1 MALTKATQN
10 VLEGIVSTGSTGV
23 SAGSFIVAQ
32 QYKITSLGTTTQSQ
46 WNTIAG
52 TTGQT
57 YVVGSLFTAATIG
70 ASSGNGAAAVAR
82 TLANRFAD
90 VVNVKDFGAVGDGVA
105 DDTAAI
111 QAAINFAA
119 SRNGGYVNIPSGTY
133 KVTSPI
139 EITSSNIKIEGNGG
153 DGLHDAGT
161 GAFPAT
167 KIVYNGTTS
176 IVSLFHF
183 YTPIGVGN
191 SKRYG
196 SGIRNVF
203 IDCNDNIAGAI
214 HVESVNG
221 GTFENITIYNPT
233 FVGVIISNWN
243 AGSIAEAS
251 DSQLNIFT
259 NITVRCI
266 DIPSRPL
273 VNGFILEGG
282 PAGPGLSFANTSF
295 NSFQYC
301 QVQCLNG
308 SAFLLLDADNNNFN
322 QCRAFVIGTGKG
334 LDIRGAD
341 SNYFYGFSCGG
352 FPSKLWIRGTASGFF
367 VNPINNCFIYPD
379 QGNGTTYPNL
389 DANCRVSWIGQTGVT
404 VKDRSAQQVIS
415 DGQNNANNLI
425 DSIGSVSLIIDNASQ
440 NALKFTNGGNAN
452 PHWSIN
458 YEGVNLRINTTEP
471 IGELNLGNLA
481 SVKSGMIY
489 PIVDNASTCGKSGN
503 RWSAIWSANGTIQ
516 TSDIREKENI
526 KPTELGIDFIK
537 SLNPVSY
544 KWKSGGNKVVKVV
557 YRDSKGN
564 EVDPTSQDATP
575 AEIITE
581 QISGTR
587 THYGL
592 LAQEVKAALPDGVD
606 FGGWVLTD
614 KENPDSQQALR
625 YDQFIAPL
633 IKAVQELSAKVAELE
648 AK

>member
-1 MALTKATQN
+1 MSLIKANAVQIGQSPTATQN
-10 VLEGIVSTGSTGV
+10 FTLAVPSSPDGTIKLARGNAGATTQDVMNVSNAGVVSFPQGLGNISNSTAIATGST
-23 SAGSFIVAQ
+23 
-32 QYKITSLGTTTQSQ
+32 
-46 WNTIAG
+46 
-52 TTGQT
+52 
-57 YVVGSLFTAATIG
+57 TAR
-70 ASSGNGAAAVAR
+70 S
-82 TLANRFAD
+82 LANRFAD
-90 VVNVKDFGAVGDGVA
+90 VVNVKDFGAVGDGIA

-111 QAAINFAA
+111 QAAINFCA

-133 KVTSPI
+133 NLTNPI
-139 EITSSNIKIEGNGG
+139 EINSSNIKIEGNGG
-153 DGLHDAGT
+153 DSLHDGGS

-167 KIVYNGTTS
+167 KIVYAGSTS
-176 IVSLFHF
+176 AASLFYI
-183 YTPIGVGN
+183 YTPIGASN
-191 SKRYG
+191 AKRYG

-214 HVESVNG
+214 HIQSANG
-221 GTFENITIYNPT
+221 GNFENITIGNPT
-233 FVGVIISNWN
+233 FVGVLISNWN
-243 AGSIAEAS
+243 AGDIAEAA

-259 NITVRCI
+259 NVSVRCI
-266 DIPSRPL
+266 DIPTRPN
-273 VNGFILEGG
+273 VNGFILDGG
-282 PAGPGLSFANTSF
+282 PAGPGLAFANTSF

-301 QVQCLNG
+301 TVQCRDG
-308 SAFLLLDADNNNFN
+308 SAFLFIDADNNNFN
-322 QCRAFVIGTGKG
+322 QCRAFVVGTGKG

-341 SNYFYGFSCGG
+341 SNYFYGFSCAG

-367 VNPINNCFIYPD
+367 ANPINNSFIYPD

-389 DANCRVSWIGQTGVT
+389 DAGCKVGWIGQTGVT
-404 VKDRSAQQVIS
+404 VKDRTAQQVIS
-415 DGQNNANNLI
+415 NDQGIANNLI
-425 DSIGSVSLIIDNASQ
+425 DSIGNASLIIDNGAN
-440 NALKFTNGGNAN
+440 NALKFTNSGNAN
-452 PHWSIN
+452 PYWAIN
-458 YEGVNLRINTTEP
+458 YVGVDLRINTTEP
-471 IGELNLGNLA
+471 TGEINLGNLA
-481 SVKSGMIY
+481 NVKSGMIY

-516 TSDIREKENI
+516 TSDIREKEDI

-557 YRDSKGN
+557 YRDSNGN
-564 EVDPTSQDATP
+564 EVDATSQDATP

-592 LAQEVKAALPDGVD
+592 LAQEVKAALPEGVD

-633 IKAVQELSAKVAELE
+633 IKAVQELSAKVEALE
-648 AK
+648 SK